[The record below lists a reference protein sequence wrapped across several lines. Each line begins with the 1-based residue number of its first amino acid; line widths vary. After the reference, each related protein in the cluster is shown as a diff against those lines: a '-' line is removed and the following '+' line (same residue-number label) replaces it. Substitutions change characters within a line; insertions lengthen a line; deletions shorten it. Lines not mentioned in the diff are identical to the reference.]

1 MFPRLTGRGLVYRI
15 RLVSLV
21 TAGLA
26 MFVAP
31 AMQAGSTPAKG
42 KVRIDLRGK
51 VMGSPDRPHSRAGR
65 FILSGAISDRGRFV
79 DHVELGGN
87 RTLYGARGT
96 MWIRIR
102 LVGDHQSW
110 RVTKGSG
117 AYAQLRGRGTQR
129 VLYGGPSA
137 PRAVRITMIGTVWR

>member
-1 MFPRLTGRGLVYRI
+1 MFPRLTGRRLVYRI
-15 RLVSLV
+15 RLVCLM

-51 VMGSPDRPHSRAGR
+51 VMGSPDRPQDRAGR

-79 DHVELGGN
+79 DHVEIGAN

-96 MWIRIR
+96 LWIRIR
-102 LVGDHQSW
+102 PVDQAW
-110 RVTKGSG
+110 RITKGSG
-117 AYAQLRGRGTQR
+117 AYARLRGRGTQR
-129 VLYGGPSA
+129 GLYGAPSA
-137 PRAVRITMIGTVWR
+137 PRVRLTMIGTVWR